1 MPSPIGTPY
10 DVEPYDVE
18 PSDVEPSD
26 ASVTSADSV
35 IVDATAVNEVFAAD
49 VAAVVVTVAA
59 GDGTAAVIGAPVVDE
74 ASTVVELSDVDV
86 SDVDVSDAGTEL
98 AAPLVWSG
106 AWTSLAHAAAISSSA
121 MISAHLGDAS
131 PAVRQRTVVGVF
143 CLTSCDRSP
152 RASAMG
158 ERLRSVRQTIE
169 MFEVPPQAEEFCAL
183 RVAAGLSP
191 KDETAAAIALQR
203 SLYAVCLRDEQ
214 RLVGMGRVVVT
225 ASMCRSP
232 ISPWTPTTRARD
244 CRGRS
249 WSRSWNTSQRCRP
262 VPA

>member
-1 MPSPIGTPY
+1 
-10 DVEPYDVE
+10 
-18 PSDVEPSD
+18 
-26 ASVTSADSV
+26 V

-86 SDVDVSDAGTEL
+86 SDVDVSDVDVSDVDVSDVDVSDVDVSDAGTEL

-121 MISAHLGDAS
+121 MISAHLGDVS